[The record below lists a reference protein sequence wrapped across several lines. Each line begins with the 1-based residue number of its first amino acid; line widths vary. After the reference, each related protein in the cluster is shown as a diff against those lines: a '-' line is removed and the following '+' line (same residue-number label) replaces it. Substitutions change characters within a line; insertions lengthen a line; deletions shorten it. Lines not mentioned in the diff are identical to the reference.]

1 MLSMLL
7 LPSAK
12 PDSYYQ
18 QSRADFL
25 DWVAPTGQR
34 ALDLGC
40 GAGGLAPA
48 LRARGFTYLAGVE
61 LDPSAAAQARPAYDL
76 ILAMSIDEAL
86 PLVSQQ
92 FDVIVCADVLE
103 HLQDPWSVLVQL
115 RRVAH
120 RDSVLA
126 VSVPN
131 IRHLSALLR
140 IAVGKG
146 FRYEESGIFDSTHLR
161 FFTREDTLRMLRDS
175 GWTPVR
181 IGAPPPG
188 RFRRVRQFV
197 RAVTRGW
204 TCQWSARQ
212 TWVVCVATP

>member
-1 MLSMLL
+1 MLMP
-7 LPSAK
+7 PSTK
-12 PDSYYQ
+12 PDSYYR

-25 DWVAPTGQR
+25 DWVAPTGQS

-61 LDPSAAAQARPAYDL
+61 LEPAAAGQARPAYDL
-76 ILAMSIDEAL
+76 VLEMPIDDAL

-92 FDVIVCADVLE
+92 FDLIVCADILE
-103 HLQDPWSVLVQL
+103 HLQDPWSVLAAL
-115 RRVAH
+115 SRLAH

-126 VSVPN
+126 VSIPN

-140 IAVGKG
+140 IAVGEG
-146 FRYEESGIFDSTHLR
+146 FRYEEGGIFDSTHLR
-161 FFTREDTLRMLRDS
+161 FFTPGDTLRMLRDT

-181 IGAPPPG
+181 VGAPPPG

-197 RAVTRGW
+197 RSATQGW
-204 TCQWSARQ
+204 TSQWSARQ
-212 TWVVCVATP
+212 TWVVCVAAS